1 MGKLALT
8 EPIISAKIRI
18 AGDRGSIAWIPQDR
32 GGFVKARSFHARRAG
47 AIAIVFGLYLSLAGY
62 KSLEGDQA
70 YRLPLLLRSQNRAI
84 YRVDPFVNA
93 LQAFNPHAGY
103 LAILNAGYRIV
114 GLEAT
119 LFGVFAVAFAL
130 AAVGMAMLASAGRDD
145 QQSASEIDPRHGDRS
160 IENDRDDPA
169 KTLGTTQALLAFIL
183 TLLAKAGDIGTNHL
197 FEPILLDRLIAF
209 AIGWIALGS
218 IVKKITYHQYL
229 TSVFVFIIYF
239 VHPSLGLQIGL
250 LVVATYACLFLVGD
264 RCGVDR
270 KASATGFV
278 LTLLSLAPAFARLPH
293 QSKIVF
299 DGLSEREL
307 ILIAGYI
314 QSPQHMTPG
323 LWRTP
328 QVSAWFCYAILAVV
342 AIAAGVPRRDRN
354 ESSSNRSRNSARFRL
369 GLILAITWSGLAIAW
384 RLVAI
389 DQIPRFILFQPFRVA
404 TIARGL
410 ALVFIAEHV
419 FCLWMRRTIFDRAR
433 GATIVIGLT
442 GDWALVV
449 ATAFETTAI
458 LIERFPVR
466 IGSEFASRM
475 FEVLRSAPSLA
486 RRVGMKSGNAKP
498 ILTHSNR
505 QNEGILEPMRTA
517 SSVIFHFSKI
527 YEHLNVLVSS
537 AVLIYGLT
545 FLSRHDTQSGHWRL
559 IAAIAGAIVVSMIQ
573 KFTSFKINRR
583 RLMIFAAACWAF
595 PIGAFLI
602 EVAPIAREGLGK
614 RIMGAVVERARFVE
628 IPKND
633 SERLAVWCRS
643 HTDPAA
649 LFVVPPG
656 DKTFRLWS
664 RRSVA
669 FNRAASPYHAAG
681 LADWFDRYK
690 KHVGFHGS
698 IDDFAHAYIKD
709 RYALEH
715 GYDRLGVDRL
725 AELARDEGAMYVV
738 AGSNLLKDGA
748 SADIPLDLVHR
759 EGRLAAYRV
768 RDRQAIAR
776 ARLPLNRDGERR

>member
-1 MGKLALT
+1 MK
-8 EPIISAKIRI
+8 E
-18 AGDRGSIAWIPQDR
+18 RG
-32 GGFVKARSFHARRAG
+32 FHARRAG

-84 YRVDPFVNA
+84 YRGDPFVDA
-93 LQAFNPHAGY
+93 LEAFNPHGGY
-103 LAILNAGYRIV
+103 LAILDAGGRVV
-114 GLEAT
+114 GLDAT
-119 LFGVFAVAFAL
+119 LFGLFAVAFAL
-130 AAVGMAMLASAGRDD
+130 TAVGMAMLASAGRDD
-145 QQSASEIDPRHGDRS
+145 QQSASDIGHHAGDRS

-169 KTLGTTQALLAFIL
+169 KTLGTTPALLAFIL

-209 AIGWIALGS
+209 SIGWIALGS
-218 IVKKITYHQYL
+218 IVKKIPCHQYL
-229 TSVFVFIIYF
+229 TPILVFIIYY
-239 VHPSLGLQIGL
+239 VHPSLGLQIGSL
-250 LVVATYACLFLVGD
+250 IAAAYACLFIAGD
-264 RCGVDR
+264 RFGIDR
-270 KASATGFV
+270 RASATGFV

-328 QVSAWFCYAILAVV
+328 QVLAWFCYAILAVV
-342 AIAAGVPRRDRN
+342 AIAAGSMGRDQN
-354 ESSSNRSRNSARFRL
+354 ESCSNRSRNSARFRL

-410 ALVFIAEHV
+410 ALVFIADHV
-419 FCLWMRRTIFDRAR
+419 FRLWTRRTIFNRVR

-458 LIERFPVR
+458 LIEFFPVWIGWVFTSR
-466 IGSEFASRM
+466 IFAV
-475 FEVLRSAPSLA
+475 FQGAPSLA
-486 RRVGMKSGNAKP
+486 RRVGMKCGHANLICTTTNP
-498 ILTHSNR
+498 
-505 QNEGILEPMRTA
+505 QNEGISKPIRA
-517 SSVIFHFSKI
+517 SSSLSVHDIVIYKYAI
-527 YEHLNVLVSS
+527 ILLSS

-559 IAAIAGAIVVSMIQ
+559 IAAIGGAVVVSLIQ
-573 KFTSFKINRR
+573 EFTSFRINRR
-583 RLMIFAAACWAF
+583 RLVILAAACWAF
-595 PIGAFLI
+595 PIGALLI
-602 EVAPIAREGLGK
+602 EVAPIASGGLGK
-614 RIMGAVVERARFVE
+614 WILAAVVERARFVE

-643 HTDPAA
+643 HTDPAS

-725 AELARDEGAMYVV
+725 ADLARDEGAMYVV
-738 AGSNLLKDGA
+738 AGSNLLKDGSS
-748 SADIPLDLVHR
+748 SAIPLELVHR

-768 RDRQAIAR
+768 RDRQAIAH
-776 ARLPLNRDGERR
+776 AHLPLNRDGEPR